1 MAAKTELLVL
11 PLPWEALCTRRNL
24 LATKMCNLQLQIW
37 HNWQQS
43 IEGLIAQGLAEPV
56 LLLQGAGQQLQ
67 PNFAQSLFTLLKETK
82 YLLALQAAGSLSAK
96 LFRMP
101 DELLKLYVDKDAYWQ
116 RRIRLVKIE
125 EFYNGIRSGQCAEA
139 ELQLIASE
147 LASIDEQVARA
158 CAQLSWCSYG
168 E

>member
-1 MAAKTELLVL
+1 ML
-11 PLPWEALCTRRNL
+11 PLPWDALCTRRNL
-24 LATKMCNLQLQIW
+24 LTTKMCNLQLSIW

-43 IEGLIAQGLAEPV
+43 IEQLIAQGLSEPV
-56 LLLQGAGQQLQ
+56 LLQSQGTGQPLQ

-82 YLLALQAAGSLSAK
+82 YLLSLQAAGSLSSK
-96 LFRMP
+96 LFQMP
-101 DELLKLYVDKDAYWQ
+101 DVLLTLYVDKDAYWQ
-116 RRIRLVKIE
+116 RRIRLVKID

-147 LASIDEQVARA
+147 LATIDELVARA
-158 CAQLSWCSYG
+158 STELTWCRYG